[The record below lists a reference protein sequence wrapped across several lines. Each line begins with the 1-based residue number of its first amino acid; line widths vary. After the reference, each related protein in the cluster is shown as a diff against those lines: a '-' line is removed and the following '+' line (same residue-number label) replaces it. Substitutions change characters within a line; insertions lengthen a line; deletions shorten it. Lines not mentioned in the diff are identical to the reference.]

1 MVLTPGLSL
10 LVLIFKSPFYSSFGK
25 SHGLCTFAQRQ
36 RRPLCAHGFWAGGGS
51 RIACDPHGF
60 PCGHAV
66 IDSLITGLLTI
77 PLPSGG
83 TVVHSCFGRP
93 PVCST
98 LPFLPL

>member
-1 MVLTPGLSL
+1 M
-10 LVLIFKSPFYSSFGK
+10 
-25 SHGLCTFAQRQ
+25 A
-36 RRPLCAHGFWAGGGS
+36 CAHLLSDSADPSAPTGFGRGGS